1 MVSHVQSVSASLSF
15 RLPLH
20 GLCCVVVS
28 SKLLGSGHCT
38 GEWECVLCFVR
49 VYQKTGCIFT
59 TSVSHLSHCLGFVTT
74 ATAIHRESL
83 FRRV

>member
-1 MVSHVQSVSASLSF
+1 MWAYVQSVSASLFF

-28 SKLLGSGHCT
+28 SKLLGFVAALLRD
-38 GEWECVLCFVR
+38 GEWACVLCFVR

-59 TSVSHLSHCLGFVTT
+59 TSVSHLSHCLGFATT
-74 ATAIHRESL
+74 ATAIH
-83 FRRV
+83 